1 MKVGNSCAIPTEN
14 SLGRKR
20 TIRRLLW
27 LGLGLA
33 FFIGFG
39 CALIVWDGLRDELH
53 QADVAIVLGSKVE
66 LDGRPSNRLKARL
79 DRTVELYRSHYFPS
93 IIVSGGV
100 GKEGFNEAAVMRDYL
115 VKSGI
120 PTEVILLDSKGVN
133 TAATA
138 ANAQP
143 LMKQHGWRCV
153 LVVTQ
158 YFHVP
163 RSVLALRREGTAEV
177 YSAGARYFEW
187 RDLYSIPR
195 ELAGYAAY
203 LFR

>member
-1 MKVGNSCAIPTEN
+1 M
-14 SLGRKR
+14 
-20 TIRRLLW
+20 
-27 LGLGLA
+27 
-33 FFIGFG
+33 FMFIAL
-39 CALIVWDGLRDELH
+39 CSALIVWDGLHDDLR

-79 DRTVELYRSHYFPS
+79 DRTAELYRSHYFAA

-100 GKEGFNEAAVMRDYL
+100 GKEGFDEAAVMRDYL
-115 VKSGI
+115 VTSGI
-120 PTEVILLDSKGVN
+120 PAAVILLDSKGVN

-143 LMKQHGWRCV
+143 LMKQHDWHSA

-158 YFHVP
+158 YFHVT
-163 RSVLALRREGTAEV
+163 RSVLALRRAGTAEV

-203 LFR
+203 WFKSSNAG